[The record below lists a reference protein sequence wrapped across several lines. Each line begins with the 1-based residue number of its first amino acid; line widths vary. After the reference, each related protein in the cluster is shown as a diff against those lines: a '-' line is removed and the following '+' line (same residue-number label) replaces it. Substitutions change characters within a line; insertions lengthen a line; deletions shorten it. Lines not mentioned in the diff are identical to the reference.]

1 MAADKTGEA
10 GSPPYGSGS
19 TARGGSRSCVSRSP
33 PIAGCVFIGNL
44 DDAFTLAD
52 LPGCWIDTVHDRWQP
67 MAMTFDMDSC
77 IESSTGLEH
86 PVYGAPSAADRQ
98 NIVISRVISV

>member
-1 MAADKTGEA
+1 MCFSITSD
-10 GSPPYGSGS
+10 SGL
-19 TARGGSRSCVSRSP
+19 RFHRE
-33 PIAGCVFIGNL
+33 L